1 MVSDMK
7 KLLLF
12 GNNSEKSALMKIL
25 HKMGCVEV
33 SLAKKLDNT
42 QYVVDENKIN
52 EYTRKLTQLEFLFD
66 FLADADKIVAKYAK
80 ERNVDF
86 KPVRTSGLLIP
97 KMSLTFDEFAKSKDV
112 ENEVF
117 EIVNRLEKYSE
128 KIIELK
134 SENTKYSS
142 IIAQLTPYKAVT
154 AKLNSFKSTKNVI
167 IALGTIPQASL
178 NQVAVLEEKGAYV
191 EVFKDEKAINI
202 AVMYLRSSEED
213 IQAVLAQMD
222 FAVCSLNFDGYASD
236 IINDAQRS
244 IKKNEEEILGA
255 REMANDS
262 DPDIS
267 EMGKEEIKRLDEEQ
281 SKLEDELREMLLP
294 KDPNDDKNIIVEIR
308 GAVGGD
314 EANIF
319 AGDLFRMYTRYAETQ
334 GWKIK
339 MLDENP
345 SEAGGFALV
354 SFKITGKSV
363 YSKLKFESGA
373 HRVQRVPR
381 TEASGR
387 IHTSTATVL
396 VMPEAEEIDIEINPN
411 DLQVDTY
418 HSQGAGGQNVNK
430 TESAVRITHIPTGT
444 VVACQTEKSQ
454 IQNREIAMQMLRTK
468 MYADKLA
475 KQQEEIGNERRL
487 KVGTGERSEKIRT
500 YNYPQNRVTDHRIGF
515 TVQKLDRIIE
525 GELDEVIDALIHYD
539 QTMKMN
545 G

>member
-1 MVSDMK
+1 MRARLIAAEKRLQEIDDELISPDIMK
-7 KLLLF
+7 DIAHFREL
-12 GNNSEKSALMKIL
+12 S
-25 HKMGCVEV
+25 
-33 SLAKKLDNT
+33 
-42 QYVVDENKIN
+42 
-52 EYTRKLTQLEFLFD
+52 
-66 FLADADKIVAKYAK
+66 K
-80 ERNVDF
+80 ER
-86 KPVRTSGLLIP
+86 
-97 KMSLTFDEFAKSKDV
+97 
-112 ENEVF
+112 
-117 EIVNRLEKYSE
+117 
-128 KIIELK
+128 
-134 SENTKYSS
+134 
-142 IIAQLTPYKAVT
+142 
-154 AKLNSFKSTKNVI
+154 
-167 IALGTIPQASL
+167 
-178 NQVAVLEEKGAYV
+178 AVLDPQVEAFKRYV
-191 EVFKDEKAINI
+191 
-202 AVMYLRSSEED
+202 
-213 IQAVLAQMD
+213 
-222 FAVCSLNFDGYASD
+222 
-236 IINDAQRS
+236 
-244 IKKNEEEILGA
+244 KNEEEIEGA

-267 EMGKEEIKRLDEEQ
+267 EMGKEEIKRLEAEQ
-281 SKLEDELREMLLP
+281 LKLEDELREMLLP

-319 AGDLFRMYTRYAETQ
+319 AGDLFRMYTRYAESQ

-354 SFKITGKSV
+354 SFKISGKSV

-373 HRVQRVPR
+373 HRVQRVPK

-454 IQNREIAMQMLRTK
+454 IQNREIAMQMLRAK

-515 TVQKLDRIIE
+515 TIQKLDRVIE
-525 GELDEVIDALIHYD
+525 GELDEVIEALIHYD